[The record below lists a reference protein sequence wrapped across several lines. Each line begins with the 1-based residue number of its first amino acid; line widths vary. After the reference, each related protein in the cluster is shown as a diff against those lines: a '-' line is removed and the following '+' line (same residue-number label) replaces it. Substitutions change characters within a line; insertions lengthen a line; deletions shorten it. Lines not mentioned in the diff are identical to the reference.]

1 VNGPGPLIGT
11 HVSVAGGLATGG
23 LRYAAAVGAE
33 AIQLFVANAR
43 AWATPPGDPGQ
54 DEALR
59 RSGLPVYVHASYLI
73 NVGST
78 DELTA
83 ARSITALEHA
93 LRRGTEIGARGVVV
107 HTGSAVGADRDI
119 ALGQVTQALLPLLD
133 KLDDDGPDLLLE
145 PMAGQGQSLC
155 SDLGELAGY
164 LDALRWHP
172 RACVCLD
179 TCHVFA
185 AGHDLTAPG
194 GPAALVR
201 ALGDVAGRVR
211 LIHANDSATG
221 CGSQRDRHANI
232 GAGQIGA
239 APFGELLCHPALA
252 GVPFVVETPGGEQAH
267 AADVAA
273 LKALRD
279 QALIRRPRIAAGC
292 CRAATTGR
300 PR

>member
-1 VNGPGPLIGT
+1 VGGPGPLIGA
-11 HVSVAGGLATGG
+11 HASVAGGLATGG

-33 AIQLFVANAR
+33 ALQLFVANTR

-59 RSGLPVYVHASYLI
+59 RSGLPIYVHASYLI

-83 ARSITALEHA
+83 SRSITALEHA
-93 LRRGTEIGARGVVV
+93 LRRGAEIGARGVVV
-107 HTGSAVGADRDI
+107 HTGSAAGADRDV
-119 ALGQVTQALLPLLD
+119 ALAQVAQGLLPLLD
-133 KLDDDGPDLLLE
+133 KLDTLDLLLE
-145 PMAGQGQSLC
+145 PMAGQGQMLC

-194 GPAALVR
+194 GPDALVR
-201 ALGDVAGRVR
+201 ALGDAAGRVR
-211 LIHANDSATG
+211 LIHANDSAAG
-221 CGSQRDRHANI
+221 CGSRRDRHANI

-239 APFGELLCHPALA
+239 RPFGELLRHPALA
-252 GVPFVVETPGGEQAH
+252 AAPFIVETPGGQEAH
-267 AADVAA
+267 AADLAT

-279 QALIRRPRIAAGC
+279 QALGDPA
-292 CRAATTGR
+292 
-300 PR
+300 

>member
-1 VNGPGPLIGT
+1 MSGPGPLIGA
-11 HVSVAGGLATGG
+11 HVPVAGGLATGG

-33 AIQLFVANAR
+33 AIQLFVANPR

-59 RSGLPVYVHASYLI
+59 ASGLPVYVHSSYLI

-78 DELTA
+78 AELTT

-93 LRRGTEIGARGVVV
+93 LRRGAEIGARGVVV
-107 HTGSAVGADRDI
+107 HTGSAVGAGRET
-119 ALGQVTQALLPLLD
+119 ALGQVARGLLPLLD

-145 PMAGQGQSLC
+145 PMAGQGQMLC
-155 SDLGELAGY
+155 ADLGELAGY
-164 LDALRWHP
+164 LDALQWHP

-194 GPAALVR
+194 GPDALVR
-201 ALGDVAGRVR
+201 ALGDAADRVR
-211 LIHANDSATG
+211 LIHANDSAAG
-221 CGSQRDRHANI
+221 CGSRRDRHANI

-239 APFGELLCHPALA
+239 RPFGELLRHPALA
-252 GVPFVVETPGGEQAH
+252 AAPFIVETPGGQEAH
-267 AADVAA
+267 AADLAT
-273 LKALRD
+273 LKTLRD
-279 QALIRRPRIAAGC
+279 QALGD
-292 CRAATTGR
+292 RA
-300 PR
+300 

>member
-1 VNGPGPLIGT
+1 VTGPGPLIGA
-11 HVSVAGGLATGG
+11 HVSVSGGLATGG
-23 LRYAAAVGAE
+23 LRYAAAVSAE

-43 AWATPPGDPGQ
+43 AWATPPGDPAQ

-59 RSGLPVYVHASYLI
+59 VSGLPVYVHASYLI
-73 NVGST
+73 NLGST

-93 LRRGTEIGARGVVV
+93 LHRGAEIGARGVVV
-107 HTGSAVGADRDI
+107 HTGSAVGADRDT
-119 ALGQVTQALLPLLD
+119 ALDQVARGLLPLLD

-145 PMAGQGQSLC
+145 PMAGQGQMLC
-155 SDLGELAGY
+155 ADLGELAGY
-164 LDALRWHP
+164 LDALQWHP

-185 AGHDLTAPG
+185 AGHDLTAPD

-201 ALGDVAGRVR
+201 ALGDAAGRVR
-211 LIHANDSATG
+211 LVHANDSATG
-221 CGSQRDRHANI
+221 CGSRRDRHANI

-239 APFGELLCHPALA
+239 APFGELLHHPALA
-252 GVPFVVETPGGEQAH
+252 GVPFVVETPGGQPAH
-267 AADVAA
+267 AADVAS

-279 QALIRRPRIAAGC
+279 PA
-292 CRAATTGR
+292 
-300 PR
+300 